1 MAINSI
7 GLRKLKVIQLVPE
20 LNSGGVER
28 GTLELGQYLSN
39 QGHKSIVVSNG
50 GRLVEQLLSEG
61 SNHIKIPV
69 HKKNPTSLL
78 QVPKLK
84 ELFEKERPDIVH
96 ARSRVPAWLS
106 FFALRKIHQSNRP
119 RFVTSVHGFY
129 SVNPYSKVM
138 TRGERVICV
147 SRSIKDYVVT
157 NYPDTDEQKLRIVQR
172 GVNLNEFPMGCSP
185 DSSWIDGWRKSNP
198 QIKGKFLV
206 LLPGRITRWKGQL
219 DFVKMVCRL
228 KDLGI
233 DAHGI
238 FVGDAHPKKIK
249 FKEEL
254 LASIR
259 ACSYPTSF
267 SFLGTR
273 SDLKEIM
280 AVSDV
285 VVSCSTDPEAFGR
298 VTLEALSIGKA
309 VAGYAHG
316 GVEEQLSC
324 LLPEGKIRVG
334 DFQQMA
340 LLLSGWAKNKPSVSL
355 NNKFTLQGM
364 LDGELGVYFEMLGMN
379 I

>member
-7 GLRKLKVIQLVPE
+7 GLRKIKVIQLIPE

-28 GTLELGQYLSN
+28 GTLELGQYLSD
-39 QGHKSIVVSNG
+39 QGHESIVVSNG
-50 GRLVEQLLSEG
+50 GKLVEQLLCEG
-61 SNHIKIPV
+61 SNHIQIPV
-69 HKKNPTSLL
+69 QKKNLTSLL
-78 QVPKLK
+78 QVTKLK

-106 FFALRKIHQSNRP
+106 FFALKKIDQSIRP

-129 SVNPYSKVM
+129 SVNPYSKIM

-147 SRSIKDYVVT
+147 SQSIKDYVTT
-157 NYPDTDEQKLRIVQR
+157 NYTGMDEQKLRIVQR
-172 GVNLNEFPMGCSP
+172 GVNLNEFPMGYSP
-185 DSSWIDGWRKSNP
+185 ESSWIDEWRKSNP
-198 QIKGKFLV
+198 QTKGKFLV
-206 LLPGRITRWKGQL
+206 LLPGRITRWKGHL
-219 DFVKMVCRL
+219 DFVKMVSRL

-298 VTLEALSIGKA
+298 VTLEALSLGKA

-316 GVEEQLSC
+316 GVDEQLSC
-324 LLPEGKIRVG
+324 LLPDGKIRVG
-334 DFQQMA
+334 DFEQMA
-340 LLLSGWAKNKPSVSL
+340 SLLSGWAKNKPSVSL

>member
-7 GLRKLKVIQLVPE
+7 GLRKIKVIQLIPE
-20 LNSGGVER
+20 LHSGGVER
-28 GTLELGQYLSN
+28 GTLELGQYLSD
-39 QGHKSIVVSNG
+39 QGHESIVVSNG
-50 GRLVEQLLSEG
+50 GKLVEQLLSQG
-61 SNHIKIPV
+61 SNHIQIPV

-78 QVPKLK
+78 QVTKLK

-138 TRGERVICV
+138 IRGERVICV

-157 NYPDTDEQKLRIVQR
+157 NYPGTDEQKLRIVQR
-172 GVNLNEFPMGCSP
+172 GVNLNEFPIGYSP
-185 DSSWIDGWRKSNP
+185 DSSWIDEWRKSNP
-198 QIKGKFLV
+198 QTKGKFLV
-206 LLPGRITRWKGQL
+206 LLPGRITRWKGHL

-298 VTLEALSIGKA
+298 VTLEALSLGKA

-316 GVEEQLSC
+316 GVDEQLSC

-340 LLLSGWAKNKPSVSL
+340 SLLSGWAKNKPSVSL